1 MGNLYT
7 LEISFKLSY
16 GYLFWTNKT
25 RTVSVKK
32 CESSLSPVPKLAVFV
47 SPKSVTLTCTG
58 TGFPVPEIQFYKD
71 NKPLGNWGESQHSN
85 KTLSNQSGMYLILF
99 YYSTKTYK

>member
-16 GYLFWTNKT
+16 GCIFWTNKT

-32 CESSLSPVPKLAVFV
+32 CESSLSPVPNLAVFV
-47 SPKSVTLTCTG
+47 FPKSVTLTCTG

-85 KTLSNQSGMYLILF
+85 KTLSNQSEMYLIIF
-99 YYSTKTYK
+99 YYSTKTVK